1 MSEYFK
7 KTFSV
12 LSTQVLILPLTVL
25 AGIIIARFLG
35 PAGKGS
41 LTLIVLIAT
50 TMKLL
55 GGMGMEF
62 ANVYYA
68 SKERKS
74 LPNIISNN
82 IVVWLFSTTVL
93 ICIFILIRPFL
104 CTSIL
109 KNIHPQII
117 NFAIIVFPFIL
128 GYGFV
133 QTLFQGLE
141 KFKEYNILRISEP
154 ATKLTLVVLLI
165 IVFKL
170 NIKGGFIA
178 ILLSYVVPVILSIV
192 LIKNYVK
199 YPLSINKK
207 HLVKSIKY
215 GLKGQVGIF
224 FQFFNYR
231 LDMFLVSY
239 YLDIREVGL
248 YALSVVIAEFLWYI
262 PNSISVTLFPKVSAK
277 DTRSANEFTR
287 KVSRTSIT
295 IMLMAGSVICLV
307 APFLIRLFYGER
319 FIESV
324 IPLRILIPGVIAF
337 GMVKILTGHLHGRGK
352 PQYGSIVTVCSLL
365 LTILFDLLLIPRL
378 GITGAALATTF
389 AYLFSFVLTL
399 VFFVNVTGL
408 SLKEILIP
416 DFGSVY
422 LILRRIFRMKK

>member
-422 LILRRIFRMKK
+422 LVLRRIFRMKK

>member
-93 ICIFILIRPFL
+93 ICIFILARPFL

-154 ATKLTLVVLLI
+154 VTKLTLVVLLI

-307 APFLIRLFYGER
+307 APFLIRIFYGER

-422 LILRRIFRMKK
+422 LVLRRIFRMKK

>member
-389 AYLFSFVLTL
+389 AYLFSSVLTL